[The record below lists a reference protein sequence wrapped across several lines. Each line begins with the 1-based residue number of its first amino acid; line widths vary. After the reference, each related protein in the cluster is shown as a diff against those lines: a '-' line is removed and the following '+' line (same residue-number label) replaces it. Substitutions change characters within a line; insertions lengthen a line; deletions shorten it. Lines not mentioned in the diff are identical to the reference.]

1 MTMRFIFR
9 GLLVI
14 VALVTVGYLLQDV
27 LDQQWIDAQ
36 IRNQGASGEL
46 LFVVVCS
53 LLGSIG
59 LSRQVV
65 AFLGGYAFGL
75 SWGFTLAML
84 AVVVACITTF
94 IVSRFLLR
102 SFLLHRFSERIRQVD
117 GFLQENT
124 FTMALLIRLLPLGS
138 NWMVNIAA
146 GVSGVRSLPFF
157 LGSALGYVPQMLIFS
172 LVGSGARVDRFWQV
186 AIAMVL
192 FVLATLLGIYL
203 YRKHRHGRTLGQ
215 AVDRELGVQTAGAA
229 ATKSLTGTE

>member
-1 MTMRFIFR
+1 MTLRYIVR

-14 VALVTVGYLLQDV
+14 LALVTVGYLLKGV

-36 IRNQGASGEL
+36 IRDQGVRGQL

-59 LSRQVV
+59 LARQLI
-65 AFLGGYAFGL
+65 AFLGGYAFGVV
-75 SWGFTLAML
+75 WGFTLAML

-94 IVSRFLLR
+94 TISRFLLR
-102 SFLLHRFSERIRQVD
+102 NFLLQRFSERIRRVD
-117 GFLQENT
+117 SFLQENT

-138 NWMVNIAA
+138 NWMANVAA

-172 LVGSGARVDRFWQV
+172 LVGSGSRVDRFWQV
-186 AIAMVL
+186 AIAMIM
-192 FVLATLLGIYL
+192 FVVATFMGIYL
-203 YRKHRHGRTLGQ
+203 YRKHRHGKTLGK
-215 AVDRELGVQTAGAA
+215 AVDRELGV
-229 ATKSLTGTE
+229 